1 MHKIGDLPSQEEFS
15 FRLRLYLPLWQEPD
29 IAQWAQLQPQE
40 DLPFFLFRTR
50 LTIIAATTAIS
61 TRHIITVA
69 IFVFN
74 HNNIQ
79 KTPFK
84 EWVFFKLLL
93 LK

>member
-1 MHKIGDLPSQEEFS
+1 MHNIGDLPSQQEFS
-15 FRLRLYLPLWQEPD
+15 FMLRLYLPLWQEPA

-84 EWVFFKLLL
+84 E
-93 LK
+93 